1 MIGLWE
7 CVWKTSAVTLGVWI
21 VARLLGHRSAALR
34 HSLWLCALAAFAVL
48 PALLP
53 LSHRTPPVRVN
64 LSVPVVLTIQPQAA
78 NAVPVGRGLHRN
90 QRGPMWSRLWV
101 GSWLAGSLLVVVR
114 RSRAVWRMT
123 GITRRAAA
131 SDMPRVLLSSEIRTP
146 LTWGLMYPTILL
158 PSCAVDWSRERLEA
172 VLEHERAHIRRSDPL
187 WHWAGELV
195 CAAWWFHP
203 FAWLARSRAAH
214 ERECACDDAV
224 IRSGVRP
231 SDYASELLNLAS
243 TLPVKGEPIMALSAL
258 SDFER
263 RIKSLVLPGTDRRPV
278 TARVQLTTALAAL
291 AVIIPLAVLRAQAPS
306 GQADLSGT
314 VTDPNGARV
323 PKALVIASGS
333 EGNREITRADAAG
346 KWSLSGIP
354 TGNYTVEV
362 NASGFAK
369 GSSTITL
376 APGQR
381 ATLDQALGLGQVQQ
395 TINVVAQGQARREVS
410 DTSTTTEPVRVGGNV
425 QATKLIRQV
434 KPAYPAA
441 AKAQGIEGTVLL
453 KAIIGKDG
461 SLLSVVVINKLA
473 DPDLAAAAL
482 AAVQQWRYE
491 PTLLNGEP
499 VEVVTT
505 ITMNFSLQM

>member
-1 MIGLWE
+1 
-7 CVWKTSAVTLGVWI
+7 
-21 VARLLGHRSAALR
+21 
-34 HSLWLCALAAFAVL
+34 
-48 PALLP
+48 
-53 LSHRTPPVRVN
+53 
-64 LSVPVVLTIQPQAA
+64 
-78 NAVPVGRGLHRN
+78 
-90 QRGPMWSRLWV
+90 
-101 GSWLAGSLLVVVR
+101 
-114 RSRAVWRMT
+114 MT
-123 GITRRAAA
+123 GITRRATP
-131 SDMPRVLLSSEIRTP
+131 SDMPGVLISDEIRTP
-146 LTWGLMYPTILL
+146 LTWGLVHPKILL
-158 PSCAVDWSRERLEA
+158 PSCAVDWSRERLQA

-187 WHWAGELV
+187 WHWLGELV

-203 FAWLARSRAAH
+203 FAWLARGRAAH

-278 TARVQLTTALAAL
+278 TVRVQLTTALAAL
-291 AVIIPLAVLRAQAPS
+291 AVILPLAVLRAQPPA

-314 VTDPNGARV
+314 VTDPSGGRV
-323 PKALVIASGS
+323 PHAVITASGS
-333 EGNREITRADAAG
+333 SGNREITRADAAG

-354 TGNYTVEV
+354 TGDYTVEV
-362 NASGFAK
+362 IAAGFAK
-369 GSSTITL
+369 GSSSIAL

-381 ATLDQALGLGQVQQ
+381 ATLDQALQVGQVQEM
-395 TINVVAQGQARREVS
+395 IRVVAQGQARHEVS
-410 DTSTTTEPVRVGGNV
+410 DTSTSSDPVRVGGNV

-434 KPAYPAA
+434 KPAYPAV

-461 SLLSVVVINKLA
+461 NLLSLTVLNKLA
-473 DPDLAAAAL
+473 DPDLAAAAM
-482 AAVQQWRYE
+482 AAAQQWRYE
-491 PTLLNGEP
+491 PTLLNGVP

-505 ITMNFSLQM
+505 ITMNFTLQM